1 MAPHSRAGN
10 TEPHVVDRLVEY
22 LSGSL
27 TPDDDVVVESH
38 LLACA
43 ACRAEYEELGPVAL
57 IMARQSDDAL
67 IDATL
72 GERPPAPRIPVGTP
86 PRGAS
91 GPGRD
96 QHGGPERPP
105 RSGRARLRQLAGY
118 AAVLL
123 VGAALGI
130 GATITVNGTNAPPL
144 QTIGDPNDISTDR
157 LSVRLV
163 ELPGGTEVRAAAVGL
178 RSGRGFQLIAVSTE
192 GRGYVVATGVAD
204 GGPQSIVGTV
214 PIAASEI
221 VFVALV
227 EDSGGALLIARPD

>member
-1 MAPHSRAGN
+1 MAPHSRPGS

-57 IMARQSDDAL
+57 MMARQSDDAL

-72 GERPPAPRIPVGTP
+72 GERASAPRSPVAAP
-86 PRGAS
+86 SRGAS

-96 QHGGPERPP
+96 HRDDPQRPP
-105 RSGRARLRQLAGY
+105 RARRDRLRRLVTY
-118 AAVLL
+118 AAVLV
-123 VGAALGI
+123 VGAALGV
-130 GATITVNGTNAPPL
+130 GVTIAVDDPDARPL
-144 QTIGDPNDISTDR
+144 QTIGEPSDISTDR
-157 LSVRLV
+157 LSVSLV
-163 ELPGGTEVRAAAVGL
+163 EVAGGTEVRAAAVGL
-178 RSGRGFQLIAVSTE
+178 RSGRSFQLVAVSIE
-192 GRGYVVATGVAD
+192 GRAYVVATGVAD

-214 PIAASEI
+214 PIAESDI

-227 EDSGGALLIARPD
+227 EDTNGALLIARPN